1 VNLLLGYVHA
11 VKRNA
16 LKGLLS
22 GQFGGVSVVSKAS
35 ASTPSRTSADFS
47 AYMAFGG
54 SRHADTINSYP
65 TRAAGFADL
74 CDHAVRLMEWRDWRS
89 GLYRSR

>member
-1 VNLLLGYVHA
+1 
-11 VKRNA
+11 
-16 LKGLLS
+16 
-22 GQFGGVSVVSKAS
+22 
-35 ASTPSRTSADFS
+35 
-47 AYMAFGG
+47 MAFGG